1 MNTKKSVSLF
11 ERSKA
16 LMPGGVN
23 SPVRSFK
30 SVGGTPR
37 FMVKGEG
44 AYVIDADGN
53 KYVDFTASW
62 GPLIHGHAHPHVN
75 QAIEE
80 ALRNGTSF
88 GTPTERELILAEQVI
103 NAVPAIEKVRFVNS
117 GTEATM
123 SAVRLARA
131 FTGREKVVKFE
142 GCYHGH
148 ADLFLSQAGSGLATL
163 GQPTSPGVPAHVVAS
178 TITIP
183 YNDLEAVQAVFESH
197 ADDIAAVI
205 LEPVAGNMGVI
216 VPSEGFLPGLR
227 QWTEDHQSL
236 LIFDEV
242 ITGFRLARGGAQ
254 ERFGIRPDLTTLGK
268 IIGGG
273 MPVGAYGGRA
283 ELMDMVAPEGPVYQ
297 AGTLSGNPIAMAAG
311 AATLELLAEKVV
323 YEKLESLGQQFSD
336 GLKSAARRTGIDL
349 CVNTC
354 GSMVSLFFT
363 SDEVQNFNDVFNSQT
378 KMFAPL
384 HHDLMERGIYLPP
397 SAFETFFI
405 STVHTEEHIQIVLE
419 AFELAFSNLKM

>member
-1 MNTKKSVSLF
+1 MNTKKSASLF
-11 ERSKA
+11 EKSKA
-16 LMPGGVN
+16 FMPGGVN

-44 AYVIDADGN
+44 AHVYDADGN
-53 KYVDFTASW
+53 KYLDFTASW
-62 GPLIHGHAHPHVN
+62 GPLIHGHTHPHVH

-80 ALRNGTSF
+80 ALQNGTSF
-88 GTPTERELILAEQVI
+88 GTPTEKELILAEQVI
-103 NAVPAIEKVRFVNS
+103 QAVPTIEKVRFVNS

-163 GQPTSPGVPAHVVAS
+163 GQPTSPGVPADVVAS

-183 YNDLEAVQAVFESH
+183 YNDLEAAQAVFESRGE
-197 ADDIAAVI
+197 DIATVI

-216 VPSEGFLPGLR
+216 PPEDGFLEGLR
-227 QWTEDHQSL
+227 KLTEDHGSL

-242 ITGFRLARGGAQ
+242 ITGFRVALGGAQ
-254 ERFGIRPDLTTLGK
+254 ERFDVQPDLTTLGK

-283 ELMDMVAPEGPVYQ
+283 DIMGMVAPEGPVYQ

-311 AATLELLAEKVV
+311 AATLELLAENSV
-323 YEKLESLGQQFSD
+323 YERLESLGRQFAN
-336 GLKSAARRTGIDL
+336 GLKTAAQRKDINL

-354 GSMVSLFFT
+354 GSMVSIFFT
-363 SDEVQNFNDVFNSQT
+363 SEEVQNFNDVSNSQT
-378 KMFAPL
+378 EWFSVL
-384 HHDLMERGIYLPP
+384 HRYMMEKGIYLPP
-397 SAFETFFI
+397 SAYETFFI
-405 STVHTEEHIQIVLE
+405 STVHTEEQIEHALK
-419 AFELAFSNLKM
+419 AFERAFANLKM